1 MGDGRM
7 KQTELEQ
14 IQTKWLTEIM
24 ATPFV
29 QGIRTGDLSQAS
41 RDYYVAQDAH
51 YVGHFEVLLAQTMQQ
66 LPPTLRRRAAVTADE
81 ADAHLGLQPSERYQ
95 QIDPAPHNLAYLAH
109 LDQTVQLG
117 DPLASMLALLPC
129 TESYGLI
136 AQKLAQAGVTPGG
149 YTDWVAYYVGDAY
162 QSAVTWSWATVA
174 QLLQQSQSAT
184 IDYAG
189 IYATSYQHELT
200 FWQMAEN

>member
-1 MGDGRM
+1 M
-7 KQTELEQ
+7 KQTDLGQ
-14 IQTKWLTEIM
+14 IQTKWLTKIM

-29 QGIRTGDLSQAS
+29 QGIRTGELSQAS
-41 RDYYVAQDAH
+41 RDYYVAQDTH
-51 YVGHFEVLLAQTMQQ
+51 YVGRFETLLAQTMQQ
-66 LPPTLRRRAAVTADE
+66 LPPTLRRRGAVTADE
-81 ADAHLGLQPSERYQ
+81 SDAHLGLQPSNRYH
-95 QIDPAPHNLAYLAH
+95 QIDLTPHNLAYLAH
-109 LDQTVQLG
+109 LDQTVRLG

-136 AQKLAQAGVTPGG
+136 AQKLAQAGVAPSG

-162 QSAVTWSWATVA
+162 QSAVTWSWTTVA

-200 FWQMAEN
+200 FWQMLKINC